1 MRGEIIMKKKI
12 CLIST
17 LLSFLIIFNS
27 TIPVYAKG
35 EGKLR
40 VSARHA
46 IAYSRKTGQIL
57 FEQNAYQNVPIA
69 STTKIL
75 TALVAIKS
83 SNLNKEFLVS
93 KNAVSVRGSKVGYK
107 VNEKIKLEELLHGLL
122 FKSGN
127 DAAIIIAEGISGSV
141 EEYCKLMSHYSISL
155 GAIDSH
161 FTTPHGLDEKEH
173 YSSAY
178 DLALITSK
186 AMENDIFRNIVA
198 KKEISKNN
206 FSRSYNNINKIL
218 WKIPQ
223 ANGVKTG
230 YTGGAG
236 KCLVTSVNCNGDD
249 IIIVVLDCQDRWNQ
263 TEKIFNFVRDNSNS
277 KAMDINTYVNDNNIV
292 KAYKNNI
299 ESEVEVLNKAL

>member
-1 MRGEIIMKKKI
+1 MKKKVY
-12 CLIST
+12 LIST
-17 LLSFLIIFNS
+17 LLSFLLLFNS
-27 TIPVYAKG
+27 IIPVYATENK
-35 EGKLR
+35 KLK

-46 IAYSRKTGQIL
+46 IAYSRKTGQII

-75 TALVAIKS
+75 TALVAIES
-83 SNLNKEFLVS
+83 ENLNKEFSVS

-107 VNEKIKLEELLHGLL
+107 IDEKVKLEELLHGLL

-141 EEYCKLMSHYSISL
+141 EEYCKLMSHYSISI

-161 FTTPHGLDEKEH
+161 FTTPHGLDDIDH

-186 AMENDIFRNIVA
+186 AMENEIFRNIVS
-198 KKEISKNN
+198 KKEINKSD

-236 KCLVTSVNCNGDD
+236 KCLVSSIKHSGDD
-249 IIIVVLDCQDRWNQ
+249 IIIVVLDCPDRWNQ
-263 TEKIFNFVRDNSNS
+263 TEKIFNFVKENYRT
-277 KAMDINTYVNDNNIV
+277 KTKDINTYINDNNIV

-299 ESEVEVLNKAL
+299 ESDVEVLNESL

>member
-1 MRGEIIMKKKI
+1 MKKKI
-12 CLIST
+12 YLIST
-17 LLSFLIIFNS
+17 LLSFFIFFS
-27 TIPVYAKG
+27 SVSPVFAK
-35 EGKLR
+35 ENKKIR

-75 TALVAIKS
+75 TALVAIKN
-83 SNLNKEFLVS
+83 SNLDREFIVS

-107 VNEKIKLEELLHGLL
+107 VNEKIKLEELLYGLL

-127 DAAIIIAEGISGSV
+127 DAAIVIAEGISGSI
-141 EEYCKLMSHYSISL
+141 EEYCKLMSHYSICL

-178 DLALITSK
+178 DLALLTSK
-186 AMENDIFRNIVA
+186 AMENDIFRNIVS
-198 KKEISKNN
+198 KKEIEKAD

-218 WKIPQ
+218 WKIPK

-236 KCLVTSVNCNGDD
+236 KCLVSSINLNGDD
-249 IIIVVLDCQDRWNQ
+249 IIIVLLDCPDRWNQ
-263 TEKIFNFVRDNSNS
+263 TEKIYNFIKENYDSQI
-277 KAMDINTYVNDNNIV
+277 KDINTYVNDNNIV
-292 KAYKNNI
+292 KAYKNNVD
-299 ESEVEVLNKAL
+299 SEVEVLKNVL

>member
-1 MRGEIIMKKKI
+1 MKKKI

-17 LLSFLIIFNS
+17 LLSFLILFDGI
-27 TIPVYAKG
+27 TPVYAAENSKF
-35 EGKLR
+35 R
-40 VSARHA
+40 ISARHA

-57 FEQNAYQNVPIA
+57 FEQDAYKNVPIA

-75 TALVAIKS
+75 TALVAIES

-93 KNAVSVRGSKVGYK
+93 KNAVSVHGSKVGYK
-107 VNEKIKLEELLHGLL
+107 VDEKIKLEELLHGLL

-127 DAAIIIAEGISGSV
+127 DASIVIAEGISGSI
-141 EEYCKLMSHYSISL
+141 EEYCELMSHYSISI

-186 AMENDIFRNIVA
+186 AMENQIFRNIVA
-198 KKEISKNN
+198 KKEINKTE

-218 WKIPQ
+218 WKIPES
-223 ANGVKTG
+223 NGVKTG

-236 KCLVTSVNCNGDD
+236 KCLVSSVKHNGDD
-249 IIIVVLDCQDRWNQ
+249 IIIVVLDCPDRWNQ
-263 TEKIFNFVRDNSNS
+263 TEKIFKFVKDNYKS
-277 KAMDINTYVNDNNIV
+277 KTKNINTYVNDNNIV

-299 ESEVEVLNKAL
+299 ESEIEVLNESI